1 MRYRVP
7 TILLLED
14 NLAISKLLC
23 IILGRQGYTVLA
35 ASNGSDAIRPAQLHR
50 KELDSVLADVMLRNE
65 LAAPTVARLREMN
78 PGTGVLFL
86 SGLTL
91 EGLFEHGCLEPGMMS
106 EARTF
111 FLQKPFLPQS
121 LIRVVETLLDEEE
134 ATNVGERGGA
144 EVSCHVRRAY

>member
-14 NLAISKLLC
+14 NLAISKLLG

-35 ASNGSDAIRPAQLHR
+35 ASNGSDAIRLAQLHR
-50 KELDSVLADVMLRNE
+50 RELDLVLADVMLRNE
-65 LAAPTVARLREMN
+65 LAAPTVTRLREMN

-111 FLQKPFLPQS
+111 FLQKPFLPES
-121 LIRVVETLLDEEE
+121 LIRAVETLLDEGE
-134 ATNVGERGGA
+134 ATNVRGRGGE
-144 EVSCHVRRAY
+144 EVSCHVRRAS